1 MRGDLHIHSKY
12 SPDSRLEPE
21 QIVAAA
27 KKKGLDFI
35 AISDHNRF
43 VQHRLDFLVLS
54 GEEVSTVDGHVLAI
68 FINGEIPAGLSQEE
82 TVEAIHDVNGIAI
95 CAHPFRS
102 VNGIGSK
109 FRNVYDAIEGKN
121 GRCREKCNARGQR
134 LAIDLKRP
142 ITAGSDSHFYDEV
155 GRVYLEVD
163 ATDEESIR
171 KSIISGN
178 ARTGGNDLTGMGQ
191 VKLYIKL
198 GKDYTARGFKR
209 I

>member
-21 QIVAAA
+21 QIVTAA

-43 VQHRLDFLVLS
+43 VQHRLDFLVIS

-82 TVEAIHDVNGIAI
+82 TVEAIHDANGIAI
-95 CAHPFRS
+95 CAHPFRR

-178 ARTGGNDLTGMGQ
+178 TKTGGNDLTGMGQ
-191 VKLYIKL
+191 VKLYMKL

>member
-1 MRGDLHIHSKY
+1 MKGDLHIHSRY
-12 SPDSRLEPE
+12 SPDSRSEPE
-21 QIVAAA
+21 QIVRMA
-27 KKKGLDFI
+27 KAKGLDFI

-43 VQHRLDFLVLS
+43 VQHELDFLVIN
-54 GEEVSTVDGHVLAI
+54 GEEVSTVDGHVLAV
-68 FINGEIPAGLSQEE
+68 FINGEIPSGLSQEE
-82 TVEAIHDVNGIAI
+82 TVEAIHNKNGIAI

-109 FRNVYDAIEGKN
+109 FKNVYDAIEGKN
-121 GRCREKCNARGQR
+121 GRCREECNIRGQM
-134 LAIDLKRP
+134 LATDLKRP

-155 GRVYLEVD
+155 GRVYLEVE

-171 KSIISGN
+171 KAIISGN
-178 ARTGGNDLTGMGQ
+178 TRTGGYDLTAMGQ
-191 VKLYIKL
+191 VKLYLKL